1 MTRGARATR
10 LTAVVLGVALTTA
23 LAAPAQA
30 SAPTASAPRASA
42 FCDLFPWLCPAPAP
56 SPTPTPAPSTTQPTD
71 PSKPADPKPA
81 DPKPADPK
89 PGDPAAPG
97 DPATP
102 TDPADPPADGSAA
115 AVDAACD
122 PQQGPSRA
130 VGLGTDSAQQAADA
144 MKACQQAQAAA
155 AAAGDPVAQPRA
167 AAAGG
172 LVVTGVP
179 TGIDAS
185 SQTLTGFSYDG
196 VTTLTKIDGSTFR
209 VLKFTADSVTIEGIK
224 ETVTANG
231 ATMRITA
238 GTDVVLRGNVELY
251 VLKQSGKA
259 FGLLPLNLSPDS
271 PPPLT
276 FPFIIFTGVT
286 SQVAYIKADTL
297 TLKKGRIDVS

>member
-30 SAPTASAPRASA
+30 SAPAASAPRASA

-56 SPTPTPAPSTTQPTD
+56 SPTPTPAPAPSTTTPAD
-71 PSKPADPKPA
+71 PAKPADPKPA
-81 DPKPADPK
+81 DPKPADPAK
-89 PGDPAAPG
+89 PG

-102 TDPADPPADGSAA
+102 ADPAAPPADGSAA
-115 AVDAACD
+115 AVEAACD

-130 VGLGTDSAQQAADA
+130 VGLGSDTAQQAADA

-196 VTTLTKIDGSTFR
+196 VTTLTRIDGSTFR
-209 VLKFTADSVTIEGIK
+209 VLKFTADSVTIKGIK
-224 ETVTANG
+224 ESVTANG

-251 VLKQSGKA
+251 VLKQSGNA

-276 FPFIIFTGVT
+276 FPFIIFTDVT

-297 TLKKGRIDVS
+297 TLKQGRIDVS